1 VSHTLYAHD
10 GQNLFDPD
18 APFGGWRLSEVAPAG
33 MMIVGIDN
41 TGVGRIDEY
50 THVVDFR
57 WAPGETEPR
66 EMGGGAAG
74 YAEYLQTVVRPL
86 IRSAYGEGARVGV
99 MGSSLGGLVSLYIA
113 HAYPGEYAMAIS
125 LSGVVHWGR
134 IGRMNDSLF
143 QLYATEGVRDTA
155 IYVDTSGNG
164 IANDTANNL
173 DAYCEN
179 RQFADQLAA
188 QGYTWA
194 SDLWHWH
201 EPGAPHNEAAWAAR
215 VARPLGYF
223 AAR

>member
-1 VSHTLYAHD
+1 
-10 GQNLFDPD
+10 
-18 APFGGWRLSEVAPAG
+18 
-33 MMIVGIDN
+33 
-41 TGVGRIDEY
+41 
-50 THVVDFR
+50 
-57 WAPGETEPR
+57 
-66 EMGGGAAG
+66 
-74 YAEYLQTVVRPL
+74 
-86 IRSAYGEGARVGV
+86 
-99 MGSSLGGLVSLYIA
+99 
-113 HAYPGEYAMAIS
+113 MAIS

-155 IYVDTSGNG
+155 IYVDSGGGADGACVDTDGNG

-223 AAR
+223 AAL